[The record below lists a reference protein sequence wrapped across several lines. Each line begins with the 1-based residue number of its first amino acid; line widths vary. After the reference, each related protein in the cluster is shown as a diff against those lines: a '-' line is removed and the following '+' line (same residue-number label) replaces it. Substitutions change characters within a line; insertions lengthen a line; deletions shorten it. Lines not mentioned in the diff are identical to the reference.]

1 MTNGDTVTS
10 GGGANSK
17 PGRWIGDIS
26 AERVDNVWR
35 PEDHEAVINNLR
47 ASDRLTTQVV
57 EFAAR
62 GTVGQSQNAS
72 QGRMSMEANPKLNIR
87 GLRLPPPTLK
97 RLGETGIF
105 ARPEVSLEY
114 QSLTKRYVVR
124 GIESGGAVTDLGRYV
139 TFAGEN
145 GEQLPWLQ
153 PIDSLAV
160 NGVHAVVVAP
170 VFTRVEMFRMGRT
183 YELVI
188 TKHRPSAV
196 QNGSRPKLLAEEV
209 FRGANG
215 YLGLELWGKDKALA
229 GTVLPQFFT
238 RAGEEIEIPT
248 AFVSAAKALT
258 AAVNSI
264 GCTSSCYL
272 TAPAATAVEP
282 ARESDERTPGITPEM
297 AATSV

>member
-1 MTNGDTVTS
+1 
-10 GGGANSK
+10 
-17 PGRWIGDIS
+17 
-26 AERVDNVWR
+26 
-35 PEDHEAVINNLR
+35 
-47 ASDRLTTQVV
+47 
-57 EFAAR
+57 
-62 GTVGQSQNAS
+62 
-72 QGRMSMEANPKLNIR
+72 MEANPKLNIR
-87 GLRLPPPTLK
+87 GLRLPPPTVK

-124 GIESGGAVTDLGRYV
+124 GVESGGAVTDLGRYV

-196 QNGSRPKLLAEEV
+196 QNGSRPKLLADEV

-272 TAPAATAVEP
+272 TAPTATAVEP
-282 ARESDERTPGITPEM
+282 AREIGDRTQGLTPEV
-297 AATSV
+297 AATAV